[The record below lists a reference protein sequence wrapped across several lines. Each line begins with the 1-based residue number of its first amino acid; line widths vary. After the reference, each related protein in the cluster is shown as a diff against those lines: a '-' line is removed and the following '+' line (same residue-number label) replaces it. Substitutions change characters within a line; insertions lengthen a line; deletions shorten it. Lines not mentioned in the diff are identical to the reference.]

1 MFRESTMVYN
11 TIMNDILRFVLV
23 AVLVVAAVNFI
34 VYAARNERV
43 KVIDIEKDFTV
54 RYPRV
59 YLFICIVFFL
69 LVSVLLLNML
79 VWRSI
84 GALALVL
91 TIVLAA
97 LGVPFLLLSVVW
109 KIKVR
114 PEYIIYV
121 SAIGAKKQI
130 YYKDISKALLTRSTL
145 ILFTTLRIY
154 RLSPNLMYCEYF
166 LKRLNINGVEIERR

>member
-1 MFRESTMVYN
+1 MVYN
-11 TIMNDILRFVLV
+11 INMTDIMRFILT
-23 AVLVVAAVNFI
+23 AVLIVAAANFI
-34 VYAARNERV
+34 IYAAKNERV
-43 KVIDIEKDFTV
+43 KTIDIEKDFTV

-79 VWRSI
+79 VWQSI
-84 GALALVL
+84 GPLALVL

-97 LGVPFLLLSVVW
+97 LGLPFLLLSVVW

-114 PEYIIYV
+114 PEYMIYI
-121 SAIGAKKQI
+121 SALGVKKQI

-154 RLSPNLMYCEYF
+154 RLSPHLVYREYF
-166 LKRLNINGVEIERR
+166 LKRLNMNGVEVERR

>member
-1 MFRESTMVYN
+1 MVYN
-11 TIMNDILRFVLV
+11 ISMTDILRFILS

-34 VYAARNERV
+34 IYAAKNERA

-79 VWRSI
+79 IWQRI
-84 GALALVL
+84 EPLALIL
-91 TIVLAA
+91 TIILAA
-97 LGVPFLLLSVVW
+97 LGLPFLLLSVVW

-121 SAIGAKKQI
+121 SSLGAKKQI
-130 YYKDISKALLTRSTL
+130 YYKDISKALLTKSTL

-154 RLSPNLMYCEYF
+154 RLSPNLVYREYF
-166 LKRLNINGVEIERR
+166 LKRLNMNGVEIERR